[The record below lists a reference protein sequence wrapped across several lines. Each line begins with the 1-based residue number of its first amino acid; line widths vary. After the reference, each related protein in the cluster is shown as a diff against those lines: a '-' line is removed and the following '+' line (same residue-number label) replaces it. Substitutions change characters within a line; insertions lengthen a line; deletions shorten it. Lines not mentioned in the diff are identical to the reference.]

1 MESKHDNF
9 LRISRNRVNKIVDMI
24 SKLHNR
30 SNFSY
35 YEYSDEEIQEL
46 FNRIQTELD
55 KQKAMFEN
63 DKKANRKVEL

>member
-24 SKLHNR
+24 SKLHNL

-46 FNRIQTELD
+46 FKRIQAELD

-63 DKKANRKVEL
+63 DKKTNRKVEL